1 MKLTNTQNVN
11 RKSGMTLLELTVVIL
26 VLLSLISILFI
37 GARAWKKGSDRAAN
51 ILNVRNVQQAAR
63 AHANV
68 RGLATPTTGV
78 GPALPS
84 TDLIGAG
91 LYLNSVTP
99 PSNPYSVTAYDYL
112 ETVPPVGG
120 LYVEN
125 AALTSTVPGEY
136 FYNSAA
142 GSASSGTGSEL
153 TEKTGDW

>member
-78 GPALPS
+78 GPALLS
-84 TDLIGAG
+84 TDLIGTG

-99 PSNPYSVTAYDYL
+99 PSNPYSVVAYDYL
-112 ETVPPVGG
+112 ETVPLVGG
-120 LYVEN
+120 LYIEN
-125 AALTSTVPGEY
+125 AALGGTAGEY
-136 FYNSAA
+136 FYNSTAA
-142 GSASSGTGSEL
+142 SGAGGVLSEL
-153 TEKTGDW
+153 AEKTGDW